1 MALIIDKF
9 LKIKTPTLRICMLG
23 PRAVG
28 KTTVLTS
35 VFADTQDDLAGTGLF
50 FRYKPG
56 SESAKLGNYKHLLQ
70 MCIEKG
76 KSNELP
82 ATGDISQFDFE
93 VGYSSQVKTN
103 VLVKDYPGEYVTDE
117 PKQHFV
123 TEFLSES
130 HVVLIAIDTPYLMED
145 DGKYNSEKNKPET
158 VTSFVK
164 NNPNSFANKLILLVP
179 LKCERYA
186 HDKRIDEVSK
196 RVKEVYSELITFCK
210 ENNVACVV
218 APIHTLGGIEFDTMK
233 NNDDLAGISMIPQYR
248 MYATDPK
255 YKPRFC
261 VQPMYYLMLYAASY
275 SEWSKEHL
283 TGIWARIQDKIA
295 RMFTNDDKFKTA
307 LREMRK
313 NLLTDKFGYEILT
326 TNSIF
331 KF

>member
-233 NNDDLAGISMIPQYR
+233 TNDLAGISTIPQYR
-248 MYATDPK
+248 MYEKDPN

-275 SEWSKEHL
+275 SEWSKDHL
-283 TGIWARIQDKIA
+283 TGLWAKIQDMIA
-295 RMFTNDDKFKTA
+295 RMFANDDKFKTA

-313 NLLTDKFGYEILT
+313 NLLTDKLGYEILS

-331 KF
+331 KL

>member
-1 MALIIDKF
+1 MAF
-9 LKIKTPTLRICMLG
+9 LDRFIPIPTLRICMLG

-35 VFADTQDDLAGTGLF
+35 VFADTQNDLAGTGLF
-50 FRYKPG
+50 FRYKAG
-56 SESAKLGNYKHLLQ
+56 SKSAKLGNYKQQLQ
-70 MCIEKG
+70 LCIDKG

-93 VGYSSQVKTN
+93 VGYESQVKTN

-117 PKQHFV
+117 SKQHFV

-130 HVVLIAIDTPYLMED
+130 NVILIAIDTPYLMED
-145 DGKYNSEKNKPET
+145 DGKYNSEKNKPEI

-164 NNPNSFANKLILLVP
+164 NNPDSFANKLILLVP

-186 HDKRIDEVSK
+186 HDKQIEKVTE
-196 RVKEVYSELITFCK
+196 RVKMVYTELIKFCE

-233 NNDDLAGISMIPQYR
+233 NNNDLAGISMIPQYR
-248 MYATDPK
+248 MYAKDPK

-275 SEWSKEHL
+275 SEWSKDHL
-283 TGIWARIQDKIA
+283 TGWWARIQAMIA
-295 RMFTNDDKFKTA
+295 RMFTSDEKFKTA

-313 NLLTDKFGYEILT
+313 NLLTDKLGYEILT

>member
-1 MALIIDKF
+1 MAFFDRFIP
-9 LKIKTPTLRICMLG
+9 TPTLRICMLG

-50 FRYKPG
+50 FRYKAG
-56 SESAKLGNYKHLLQ
+56 SESAKLGNYKQLLQ
-70 MCIEKG
+70 LCIEKG

-103 VLVKDYPGEYVTDE
+103 VLVKDYPGEFVTDE
-117 PKQHFV
+117 SKQHFV
-123 TEFLSES
+123 TEFLTES
-130 HVVLIAIDTPYLMED
+130 HVILIAIDTPYLMED
-145 DGKYNSEKNKPET
+145 EGKYNSEKNKPEI
-158 VTSFVK
+158 VTSFIK
-164 NNPNSFANKLILLVP
+164 NNPESFANKLILLVP

-186 HDKRIDEVSK
+186 HDRRIEEVTQQ
-196 RVKEVYSELITFCK
+196 VKAVYSELITFCK
-210 ENNVACVV
+210 ENNIASVV
-218 APIHTLGGIEFDTMK
+218 APIHTLGGIEFDTMRT
-233 NNDDLAGISMIPQYR
+233 NELAGISTIPQYR
-248 MYATDPK
+248 MYAKDPN

-261 VQPMYYLMLYAASY
+261 VQPMYYLMLYAACY
-275 SEWSKEHL
+275 SEWSKDHL
-283 TGIWARIQDKIA
+283 TGWWAKIQDMIA

-313 NLLTDKFGYEILT
+313 NLLTDKLGYEILT